1 MFSLFNCKDIFYEIT
16 KYSGGKMFQIVKINA
31 KYLDGKTGN
40 LLPGKAYKVRVYDKD
55 ILIDGLMGE
64 VYLSGKSTIE
74 LITSTNKADF
84 IDSSGE
90 TKFIIYFVVDKNY
103 KPIYKSNVPQDVGFL
118 KKDEFPIAA

>member
-1 MFSLFNCKDIFYEIT
+1 L
-16 KYSGGKMFQIVKINA
+16 FQIVKNNA
-31 KYLDGKTGN
+31 KYFDGKTEK
-40 LLPGKAYKVRVYDKD
+40 LLPGKANKVRIYHRD

-90 TKFIIYFVVDKNY
+90 TKFIVYFVVDKNY
-103 KPIYKSNVPQDVGFL
+103 KLIYKSNVFHDIEFL
-118 KKDEFPIAA
+118 KQDEFPIAT